1 MAPRTSSGRSQRN
14 ASAPHALAKATKS
27 IGDRAQPYSGLPI
40 SFCSNFTSATPSDA
54 PETLA
59 DPIEALEARAKP
71 SGPRPHL
78 LKQHFVYRTACRPMT
93 RRSRRQTSRKSHL
106 TNDLMVTVQ
115 LALI

>member
-1 MAPRTSSGRSQRN
+1 MRPRRTLWQRSRNQSETERSHIPDCRFLFARISLQR
-14 ASAPHALAKATKS
+14 HH
-27 IGDRAQPYSGLPI
+27 RA
-40 SFCSNFTSATPSDA
+40 DA

-93 RRSRRQTSRKSHL
+93 RQSRCQTSRKSHL